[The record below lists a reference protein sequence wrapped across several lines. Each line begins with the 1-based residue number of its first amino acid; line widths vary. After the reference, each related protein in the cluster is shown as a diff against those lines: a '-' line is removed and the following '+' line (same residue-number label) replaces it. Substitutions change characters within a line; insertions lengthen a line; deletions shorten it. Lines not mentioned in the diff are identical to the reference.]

1 MSEPR
6 RDEKEEKPEKGRD
19 ESWDEKWRRDPVDA
33 AMWAVILIW
42 AGVVLLGA
50 NIGWFDD
57 IGGLPAWSLG
67 FLGAGVIVLLAMA
80 FRLLVPAYR
89 KPLAGNL
96 ILAAIL
102 IGIGLG
108 EVVGWVVIG
117 PLVLITIGA
126 GILLTGILRRR

>member
-1 MSEPR
+1 MSDQPR
-6 RDEKEEKPEKGRD
+6 NEKGEKGEG

-42 AGVVLLGA
+42 AGIVLLGS
-50 NIGWFDD
+50 NMGWFD
-57 IGGLPAWSLG
+57 GFETLPAWSIG
-67 FLGAGVIVLLAMA
+67 FLGAGVIVFLAVL

-89 KPLAGNL
+89 RPIAGNL

-108 EVVGWVVIG
+108 EVVGWVIIG
-117 PLVLITIGA
+117 PIVLIGIGA
-126 GILLTGILRRR
+126 GILLTGIFRRR